1 MSPPLHRRSTVFL
14 LFFLLILAWSFSSAR
29 AEEDHLLLYSGAG
42 LRQPVEELI
51 RCFQEET
58 GLKVRINFAGSGQL
72 MARYLASGRGDVF
85 LPGSHFYVDKLKGKG
100 QVLWAGQVVLHVPV
114 VGFPKS
120 GHDKVRS
127 FSDLARPGLKVGLGD
142 PKAMALGRT
151 AEDILAA
158 SGLGDPILK
167 NTVVR
172 AATVKQL
179 VLYLLKGDLDAAIV
193 ARADVFQNLDR
204 LGMVEIDPTW
214 YRPEIVTVAVLS
226 ASRQVERARK
236 LAGFL
241 ASPQA
246 VKTFGRY
253 GFLPAKQAGPASP

>member
-1 MSPPLHRRSTVFL
+1 MPNSRCFRLIAVL
-14 LFFLLILAWSFSSAR
+14 LLVLFPAAGSFSSAL
-29 AEEDHLLLYSGAG
+29 AGEDDLLLYSGAG

-51 RCFQEET
+51 QRFQEES

-72 MARYLASGRGDVF
+72 MTRYLASGQGDVF
-85 LPGSHFYVDKLKGKG
+85 LPGSHFYVDKLKEKD
-100 QVLWAGQVVLHVPV
+100 QVLWASPVVLHVPV

-120 GHDKVRS
+120 GREKIGS
-127 FSDLARPGLKVGLGD
+127 FADLARPGLKVGLGD

-158 SGLGDPILK
+158 SGLGDRIRA

-193 ARADVFQNLDR
+193 ARADVFQNQDQ
-204 LGMVEIDPTW
+204 LGMVEIDPSW

-226 ASRQVERARK
+226 GSKQVERAKK

-241 ASPQA
+241 ASPPA
-246 VKTFGRY
+246 VETFGRY
-253 GFLPAKQAGPASP
+253 GFLPAK